1 MPNRRV
7 AIQQL
12 LFICAGAAILP
23 SCFREEEKV
32 SIPLTKIK
40 ITGGEEK
47 MLAELAETI
56 IPKTDTPG
64 AKDLAAHLFVLN
76 MVDDCFEKEK
86 QEKFTLGMKDFET
99 FAKKKSG
106 RSFADSTSEQK
117 QSVVAELDG
126 KNAGADNLSFFYHSV
141 KQLTTQAYT
150 SSQFY
155 LTNIRHYKMI
165 PGKFQG
171 CVPLKV
177 A

>member
-1 MPNRRV
+1 
-7 AIQQL
+7 
-12 LFICAGAAILP
+12 
-23 SCFREEEKV
+23 
-32 SIPLTKIK
+32 
-40 ITGGEEK
+40 
-47 MLAELAETI
+47 
-56 IPKTDTPG
+56 
-64 AKDLAAHLFVLN
+64 
-76 MVDDCFEKEK
+76 
-86 QEKFTLGMKDFET
+86 MKDFET